1 MATIGKRAL
10 RVESESPPKMA
21 KPAPGAAVDVPGFC
35 SQPNF
40 KRVHGPVEKLSKLY
54 VKLIDS
60 GALNDN
66 LMDERSLLVN
76 EYLGAPFVDNDTNL
90 ELHQVLHDG
99 VPDPDYEPFDEDDD
113 EEGFMS
119 RVYMVHDAQSML
131 RGRAYTTADASALIK
146 MDETIQEI
154 DPHCNATPLLGE
166 VCACCELVAL
176 ARSRRPSSP
185 NDLSRYPAT
194 SRRQVCDC
202 FAMPKIV
209 TVLLLGAK
217 QAIDPA
223 CLASLDEA
231 GVMVQRREK

>member
-166 VCACCELVAL
+166 VCLLRARR
-176 ARSRRPSSP
+176 ARSLAPPLLAKRPEPLPCYFSAP
-185 NDLSRYPAT
+185 
-194 SRRQVCDC
+194 
-202 FAMPKIV
+202 
-209 TVLLLGAK
+209 
-217 QAIDPA
+217 
-223 CLASLDEA
+223 
-231 GVMVQRREK
+231 GV